1 VVSAEQDAIE
11 SMAAAA
17 IVELLREL
25 PADQRDVLAL
35 RVIAD
40 LSVDAVAEIIGRSP
54 GAVKQ
59 LRRRGLLGLRRLVL
73 ERGVTL

>member
-1 VVSAEQDAIE
+1 MVSAEQDAIE

-59 LRRRGLLGLRRLVL
+59 LQRRGLLGLRRLVL

>member
-1 VVSAEQDAIE
+1 
-11 SMAAAA
+11 MAAAA